1 MKIDVEFLSVPLISE
16 GIGKKNLEV
25 DISGE
30 TVQDVIDELIRR
42 FGEKVRDTLYDQ
54 EGNYNLMVQIAHN
67 KKSVIPFNELH
78 TPLKEG
84 DNLTF
89 MMLVTGG

>member
-1 MKIDVEFLSVPLISE
+1 
-16 GIGKKNLEV
+16 V

-42 FGEKVRDTLYDQ
+42 FGEKVRDTLYDG
-54 EGNYNLMVQIAHN
+54 EGNYNLMVQIALN
-67 KKSVIPFNELH
+67 KKSFIPFNELH

-84 DNLTF
+84 DYLTF